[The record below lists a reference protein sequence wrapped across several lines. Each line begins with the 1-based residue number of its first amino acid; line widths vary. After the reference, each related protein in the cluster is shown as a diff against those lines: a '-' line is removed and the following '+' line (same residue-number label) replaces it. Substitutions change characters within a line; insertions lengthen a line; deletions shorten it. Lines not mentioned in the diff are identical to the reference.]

1 MENKYKHLNFAF
13 KNHYILIINFQKI
26 ISVEISNIILKMF
39 LKLENHYLFLK
50 NKKLYYNSYQL

>member
-13 KNHYILIINFQKI
+13 KNHYILIIIFQKI

-39 LKLENHYLFLK
+39 LKLENYYLFLK
-50 NKKLYYNSYQL
+50 NKKLY